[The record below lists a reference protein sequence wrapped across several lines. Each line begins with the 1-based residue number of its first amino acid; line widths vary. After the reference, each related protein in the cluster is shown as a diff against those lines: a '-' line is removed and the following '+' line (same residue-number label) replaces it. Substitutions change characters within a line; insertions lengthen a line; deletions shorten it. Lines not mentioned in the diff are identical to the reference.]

1 MEAGSGP
8 SRGALAQPPQLTAD
22 RPPLHISVD
31 ATSWELRRG
40 YGRHVRCL
48 VNALIEVEPRH
59 RYTLFTDSPTAAQS
73 MPSLATVRVVRASSP
88 TIVAASAA
96 GRRRFTDMACMSLA
110 LSRAK
115 ADVVLFPTIYSVVPV
130 ITRAKTLVMIHDVS
144 AETYPDLVLGR
155 FAPRLFWAAKSLAGR
170 WQADAIIA
178 VSEYSRRGIIRRF
191 GMRPDRVEVVG
202 EASDPIFRVIDHP
215 SPTPRLRE
223 LGLDGRDRTIVY
235 LGGFSPH
242 KNLPLLLSVFRS
254 ITDRAEYADVR
265 LALVGETQEAFASV
279 FSDVSRLI
287 VELGLTDRVI
297 VTGFLPDMDVV
308 ELLNMATVLVLPSL
322 IEGFG
327 LPAIEAAAC
336 GCPVIATQESPL
348 PDVLKEGGL
357 YIDPLSR
364 LDLETTIARVLSDP
378 ELRARMREAGVAAA
392 GQLSWAAA
400 ARDLLAIM
408 ERVAS

>member
-1 MEAGSGP
+1 MEAGPGP
-8 SRGALAQPPQLTAD
+8 SRGALAQPSQLTAD
-22 RPPLHISVD
+22 RPPLDIAID

-59 RYTLFTDSPTAAQS
+59 RYTLFTDSSAAAQS
-73 MPSLATVRVVRASSP
+73 MPGAATVRVVRASSP

-96 GRRRFTDMACMSLA
+96 GRRRFIDMARMSVA
-110 LSRAK
+110 LSSAK
-115 ADVVLFPTIYSVVPV
+115 ADIVLFPTIYSVVPIV
-130 ITRAKTLVMIHDVS
+130 TRAKTLVMIHDVS
-144 AETYPDLVLGR
+144 AETYPELVIGR
-155 FAPRLFWAAKSLAGR
+155 PAQRVFWAAKSLVGR
-170 WQADAIIA
+170 WQADAIVA

-191 GMRPDRVEVVG
+191 GMRPDRVQVVG
-202 EASDPIFRVIDHP
+202 EASDPIFRVLDHP

-223 LGLDGRDRTIVY
+223 LGLDGRARTIVY

-242 KNLPLLLSVFRS
+242 KNLPLLLNAFRA
-254 ITDRAEYADVR
+254 ITENAAFADVR
-265 LALVGETQEAFASV
+265 MALVGETQESFASV
-279 FSDVSRLI
+279 FEDVRRLI
-287 VELGLTDRVI
+287 VELGLTGRVI
-297 VTGFLPDMDVV
+297 VTGFLPDVDVV
-308 ELLNMATVLVLPSL
+308 ELLNTATVLVLPSL

-336 GCPVIATQESPL
+336 GCPVIATRESPL
-348 PDVLKEGGL
+348 PDLLKAGGL
-357 YIDPLSR
+357 YIDPSSPA
-364 LDLETTIARVLSDP
+364 DLETMLARVLADP

-392 GQLSWAAA
+392 RQLSWATS